1 MAMLTNFTIHP
12 TSSIKQALLRLDK
25 NKHGIILII
34 SKSSK
39 LIGVAT
45 DGDIR
50 RKLVSDCKISD
61 AIKNCMNTDFVSVNL
76 TTPRESVIKKFDNNI
91 KVIPVLNSKG
101 ILQKIYTLND
111 FPVAPEKS
119 NYSRAKAP
127 VRISFGGG
135 GSDLTH
141 FFAKQKGAVINATV
155 SLYSHAILK
164 KRNDKKVI
172 ISSAD
177 LNSEIKAS
185 NIKAVLKIKTDLSLI
200 QSIIKLIHPDFGFE
214 LQIYSDFPHS
224 SGLGG
229 SSAVSAA
236 ILGCFNEFKADPWS
250 DYEMAEIAYQAERLS
265 LQISGGWQDQY
276 ACTFGGF
283 NFMEFTLDDNLVHPL
298 RLTNKTKLE
307 LEQSLVLCN
316 TGISHNSGNIHDD
329 QKISM
334 SDKKIH
340 DLVKLNVENT
350 HKIKNKILKGNLDD
364 FAKLLDTAWQ
374 FKRRFSSKISN
385 KKLDNIYSGAKKNG
399 AVGGKLLG
407 AGGGGF
413 FIFYVKPFFRSKL
426 VKYLKSKNLDVVNFS
441 FDENGLQSWKFRE

>member
-1 MAMLTNFTIHP
+1 
-12 TSSIKQALLRLDK
+12 
-25 NKHGIILII
+25 
-34 SKSSK
+34 
-39 LIGVAT
+39 
-45 DGDIR
+45 
-50 RKLVSDCKISD
+50 
-61 AIKNCMNTDFVSVNL
+61 
-76 TTPRESVIKKFDNNI
+76 
-91 KVIPVLNSKG
+91 
-101 ILQKIYTLND
+101 
-111 FPVAPEKS
+111 
-119 NYSRAKAP
+119 
-127 VRISFGGG
+127 
-135 GSDLTH
+135 
-141 FFAKQKGAVINATV
+141 
-155 SLYSHAILK
+155 
-164 KRNDKKVI
+164 
-172 ISSAD
+172 
-177 LNSEIKAS
+177 
-185 NIKAVLKIKTDLSLI
+185 
-200 QSIIKLIHPDFGFE
+200 
-214 LQIYSDFPHS
+214 
-224 SGLGG
+224 
-229 SSAVSAA
+229 
-236 ILGCFNEFKADPWS
+236 
-250 DYEMAEIAYQAERLS
+250 MAEIAYQAERLS

-307 LEQSLVLCN
+307 LEQSLVLCD

-334 SDKKIH
+334 SEKKIH

-426 VKYLKSKNLDVVNFS
+426 VKYLKSNNLDVVNFS

>member
-1 MAMLTNFTIHP
+1 MAKLTNFTILP
-12 TSSIKQALLRLDK
+12 TSSIKQALIRLDK
-25 NKHGIILII
+25 NKHGIILIVN
-34 SKSSK
+34 KSSK
-39 LIGVAT
+39 LLGVAT

-50 RKLVSDCKISD
+50 RKLVSDCNISD
-61 AIKNCMNTDFVSVNL
+61 SIKICMNTKFVSVDL
-76 TTPRESVIKKFDNNI
+76 STPRESVIKKFDNNI
-91 KVIPVLNSKG
+91 KVIPVINTKG
-101 ILQKIYTLND
+101 ILQRIYTLND

-141 FFAKQKGAVINATV
+141 FFATQKGAVINATI

-164 KRNDKKVI
+164 RRNDKKII

-177 LNSEIKAS
+177 LNQEIKAS
-185 NIKAVLKIKTDLSLI
+185 NLKSALKMKTDLSLI
-200 QSIIKLIHPDFGFE
+200 QSVIKLVDPDFGFE
-214 LQIYSDFPHS
+214 LQVFSDFPHS

-236 ILGCFNEFKADPWS
+236 ILGCFNEFKSDPWS
-250 DYEMAEIAYQAERLS
+250 NYEMAEIAYQAERLS

-283 NFMEFTLDDNLVHPL
+283 NFMEFTIDDNLVHPL
-298 RLTNKTKLE
+298 RLSNKTKLE
-307 LEQSLVLCN
+307 LEESLVLCD
-316 TGISHNSGNIHDD
+316 TGVSHNSGNIHDD

-334 SDKKIH
+334 NEQKIH

-364 FAKLLDTAWQ
+364 FAKLLDTAWH
-374 FKRRFSSKISN
+374 FKRRFSNKISN
-385 KKLDNIYSGAKKNG
+385 KKLDNIYSGAKNNG
-399 AVGGKLLG
+399 AIGGKLLG

-413 FIFYVKPFFRSKL
+413 FIFYVKPFYRSKL
-426 VKYLKSKNLDVVNFS
+426 INHLKNNKLDVVNFT